1 MNTLGPL
8 SEAMIEQYMQIT
20 FEAMDLIVE
29 SAWYPDIRNYFN
41 ISVHLAEV
49 LEAFPLD
56 FTEDLATVFRP

>member
-1 MNTLGPL
+1 MNTLRPL

-29 SAWYPDIRNYFN
+29 TAWYPDIRNYFH
-41 ISVHLAEV
+41 ISAHLAEV